1 MKLVTLIKATK
12 RALSVQTATFPNSNV
27 VARWK
32 NILCKIQAYWFP
44 MFGLISG
51 GELVAAVTVIV
62 AVMVVFVLN
71 TSDVC
76 FNHKQSI

>member
-1 MKLVTLIKATK
+1 
-12 RALSVQTATFPNSNV
+12 
-27 VARWK
+27 
-32 NILCKIQAYWFP
+32 

-51 GELVAAVTVIV
+51 GKHVAAVTVIV

-76 FNHKQSI
+76 CNHKQSI